1 MTGAYAVEV
10 EFAEKWQEA
19 VGQSL
24 NYSNQTEKKAGILL
38 ILETDADLKYWRH
51 LRKLVDALDKKGV
64 SIQLWRIGPDAVE
77 AKP

>member
-1 MTGAYAVEV
+1 VTGTHAVEV

-19 VGQSL
+19 VGQAL
-24 NYSNQTEKKAGILL
+24 NYSEQASLLPGIIL

-51 LRKLVDALDKKGV
+51 LQELVDALDEKGV

-77 AKP
+77 LKQ